1 MTCIAASLV
10 FTTQLYGHQG
20 SRLNQAI
27 KIDVS
32 KHSVIDYFAG
42 QGWDRHLYALRHF
55 AEAEGLDL
63 PIFSDQAYK
72 DIGTITLST
81 STLSS
86 PAVSIGGFAPVVPHG
101 LGVGMLLIQESPVH
115 APMFTI
121 LLYPCL
127 KEFLFLKNI
136 KVTKSQC
143 YTSASLTF

>member
-1 MTCIAASLV
+1 MRWTIITAL
-10 FTTQLYGHQG
+10 TTFSIL
-20 SRLNQAI
+20 I
-27 KIDVS
+27 IV
-32 KHSVIDYFAG
+32 AG

-101 LGVGMLLIQESPVH
+101 LRVGILLIQ
-115 APMFTI
+115 
-121 LLYPCL
+121 
-127 KEFLFLKNI
+127 
-136 KVTKSQC
+136 
-143 YTSASLTF
+143 